1 MTLFL
6 LPCHLE
12 LKDRVLALVGAGCG
26 HHPEDAGQAWN
37 KSRNQEDGQQAD
49 IRQNKCKPRFL
60 FCHPPD
66 DRRPNCGGFST
77 FLELVMKPW
86 PPHDLRSWSTDAAQS
101 AVIRALERVQY
112 DFSRGTSL

>member
-37 KSRNQEDGQQAD
+37 KSRNQEDGHQAD
-49 IRQNKCKPRFL
+49 IRQKNANLGFFL
-60 FCHPPD
+60 
-66 DRRPNCGGFST
+66 S
-77 FLELVMKPW
+77 
-86 PPHDLRSWSTDAAQS
+86 S
-101 AVIRALERVQY
+101 A
-112 DFSRGTSL
+112 G